1 VKLRSWHALRS
12 RGSSPRF
19 LVVIALGLALAAAAA
34 SVLGLQR
41 GGAANVVAAALW
53 LLSGALSVRARVLA
67 RRRPLGPRQRGTLLE
82 RLCQLEPLEVRV
94 SAVNQA
100 AAVRYARDL
109 RNVMHAA
116 AWPASGV
123 YKRAE
128 ADAPAGVALAV
139 RNIVAPPGEAVVL
152 LDTLRR
158 LGTPVVWAHKPEL
171 SDNRTIEI
179 LVGRLG

>member
-1 VKLRSWHALRS
+1 MGVKLRPWQALRS
-12 RGSSPRF
+12 RGASPLF
-19 LVVIALGLALAAAAA
+19 LVTIGLVLAVAAAGASALGL
-34 SVLGLQR
+34 QH
-41 GGAANVVAAALW
+41 GGVVNVVAAALW
-53 LLSGALSVRARVLA
+53 LLSGALSLRARVLA

-82 RLCQLEPLEVRV
+82 RLCKLEPLEVRV

-100 AAVRYARDL
+100 AAVRYAREL

-116 AWPASGV
+116 AWPATGV
-123 YKRAE
+123 YKR